1 MIDFYNAFIS
11 YKHAKLDTAIAEHVQ
26 KNLEHFHVP
35 HRLRKG
41 LKHEKITRIFRD
53 KDELPITSDLTETIT
68 DALEKAEYLIVIC
81 STNTKESIW
90 VKREINTFLKTH
102 SQDKVLTVLCDGE
115 PDQVIPEELLSMN
128 KQFVDANGIMQT
140 VRVPVEPLSC
150 DYRLPK
156 RRADREELPRLASA
170 ILGCSYDEL
179 QRRRRQYMIRRAA
192 AVVAVVF
199 AGLIALSTYMSYSR
213 QQIDNSLIESLRSRS
228 KYLANESSQLLE
240 DDKRTDAVQLALAAL
255 PGGDK
260 DKMPVTPE
268 AIRAITDATAAYRS
282 NAGMQFEPIWNF
294 KAERAITKFI
304 ISDDGGYIATID
316 KSGNID
322 CWNTDSH
329 KHLMSKT
336 RDGDPMDILFLGK
349 DSIMIV
355 YHTYV
360 ETYNVESGKL
370 VWTYE
375 TGELG
380 LQEGDVEYTNNEVF
394 VPIEKGA
401 LAVLAAKDG
410 KVRDTIQLKGTVL
423 TKSVYDLTVSP
434 DGRKIGYSDSSIVYG
449 DDSLIHIYDR
459 DTGKDNTTH
468 LDSYYIHEMYFVDND
483 HLCIMAN
490 DSIFGNSASFSTDF
504 SYIAEGTET
513 IYCFDKTMKQLWK
526 NEMLFSDVIVGLGV
540 KNLPSRNA
548 VVAYAGNAAAIYD
561 ITSGNELNYYRVG
574 SPVVNINDSNKDGLP
589 EFICNHGEFLFAR
602 DTDSNSFASYS
613 VLGND
618 IKFGYITDR
627 IFIVRYNTNDI
638 ICYDEFLQDDE
649 WEAVSGY
656 GSSDAGS
663 SYQVY
668 CYDEDYLII
677 AASTNDVAQIKVSFI
692 DIKKAKLL
700 SVVEIE
706 NPGQLTN
713 RFHFECVDGEY
724 YGVFGEKIFHVDPK
738 KCTVKDIGVTLE
750 YETEVVGGKLVDC
763 NVEDEELIVNVSDLD
778 GKHAKELT
786 LDDVEDIHRYDSFRV
801 RYVEQLDTLF
811 ISVNDRV
818 FIGDLKSE
826 RLTELEVPKGWD
838 GSFSTT
844 FYATSSDDGSQIL
857 ITDGHYVVVMNASYK
872 EQYTLQCNSSHRFGA
887 VFKNGLLYV
896 AEDYYFVVYK
906 GNNGE
911 LISKKE
917 MELWG
922 VGDATMAFDERS
934 MQVMVQTGDQIC
946 IIDMNTWTEI
956 ANIQGAYC
964 YEPTNDRFFVYSYI
978 YSGSTL
984 PGYIRHYTV
993 GELIDKAERYLDGQ
1007 ELDDVTKSK
1016 YGL

>member
-102 SQDKVLTVLCDGE
+102 TQDKVLTVLCDGE

-128 KQFVDANGIMQT
+128 KQFVDTNGVMQT

-150 DYRLPK
+150 DYRLPM

-179 QRRRRQYMIRRAA
+179 QRRRRQYIIRRAA

-199 AGLIALSTYMSYSR
+199 AGLVALTTYMSYSR
-213 QQIDNSLIESLRSRS
+213 QQIDNSLIDSLRSRS

-255 PGGDK
+255 PGGAE
-260 DKMPVTPE
+260 DKMPVTAE

-294 KAERAITKFI
+294 KAERSIVKFI
-304 ISDDGGYIATID
+304 ISEDGSYIATVD

-322 CWNTDSH
+322 CWNTKSH
-329 KHLMSKT
+329 KHLISKT

-349 DSIMIV
+349 DSLLIS

-360 ETYNVESGKL
+360 ETYNVETGKL
-370 VWTYE
+370 IWTFDA
-375 TGELG
+375 GECG
-380 LQEGDVEYTNNEVF
+380 LVEGDVEYANNEVF
-394 VPIEKGA
+394 LPVEKGG

-410 KVRDTIQLKGTVL
+410 KVKDTIQLKSTVL
-423 TKSVYDLTVSP
+423 TKAVYDLTVSP
-434 DGRKIGYSDSSIVYG
+434 DGRKIAYSDSSIIYG
-449 DDSLIHIYDR
+449 DDSDIHIYDR
-459 DTGKDNTTH
+459 DTGKENTGH
-468 LDSYYIHEMYFVDND
+468 IDSFYIHGMYFVDND
-483 HLCIMAN
+483 HLCIAAN
-490 DSIFGNSASFSTDF
+490 ESVLGNSASFSSDF
-504 SYIAEGTET
+504 SYIAEGTED

-526 NEMLFSDVIVGLGV
+526 NSMLFSDIMVGLGIES
-540 KNLPSRNA
+540 LPTRNA
-548 VVAYAGNAAAIYD
+548 VVAYTGNTAAIYD
-561 ITSGNELNYYRVG
+561 ITSGAELNNYRVG
-574 SPVVNINDSNKDGLP
+574 SPVVNISDSNKDGLP

-602 DTDSNSFASYS
+602 DTESNSFSSYS

-627 IFIVRYNTNDI
+627 VYVVRYNSNDV
-638 ICYDEFLQDDE
+638 ICFDEFLQDDE

-656 GSSDAGS
+656 GSHDAGS
-663 SYQVY
+663 TYQVY
-668 CYDEDYLII
+668 CYDDDYLII
-677 AASTNDVAQIKVSFI
+677 AASSNEATTIKVSFI

-700 SVVEIE
+700 SIAEIE
-706 NPGQLTN
+706 NPGQLTS
-713 RFHFECVDGEY
+713 HFEIDYIDGEY
-724 YGVFGEKIFHVDPK
+724 YGFFGYNLYRLDPK
-738 KCTVKDIGVTLE
+738 KGTVKDTGITLD
-750 YETEVVGGKLVDC
+750 YETGIAGGKLVICD
-763 NVEDEELIVNVSDLD
+763 VEDEELIVEVSDLD
-778 GKHAKELT
+778 GKHTKELT
-786 LDDVEDIHRYDSFRV
+786 LEDVSDLHRYDSFRV
-801 RYVEQLDTLF
+801 RYVESLNVLF
-811 ISVNDRV
+811 ISVNARV
-818 FIGDLKSE
+818 FLADLKSE
-826 RLTELEVPKGWD
+826 KLTELDIPKGWD
-838 GSFSTT
+838 GSFSTM

-857 ITDGHYVVVMNASYK
+857 ITDGHFIVVMNSSYK

-896 AEDYYFVVYK
+896 SEDYYFAVYK

-911 LISKKE
+911 LVTKQE
-917 MELWG
+917 MELYG
-922 VGDATMAFDERS
+922 TGDSTMTFDERS
-934 MQVMVQTGDQIC
+934 KQVMVQTGDQIC
-946 IIDMNTWTEI
+946 IFDMTTWTEI
-956 ANIQGAYC
+956 ANIEGAYC
-964 YEPTNDRFFVYSYI
+964 YEPTNDRFFVYSFL
-978 YSGSTL
+978 YSGSTT